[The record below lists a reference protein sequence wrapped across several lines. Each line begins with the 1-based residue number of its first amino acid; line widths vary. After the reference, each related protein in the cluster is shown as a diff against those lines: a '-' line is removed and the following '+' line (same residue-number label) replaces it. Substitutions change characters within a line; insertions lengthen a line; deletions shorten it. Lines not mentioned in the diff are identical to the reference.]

1 MTKLF
6 DKAIAAASLLPED
19 EQDALASLILDE
31 IAAEREWQRRF
42 AASPATLSALA
53 RKAREHI
60 ANGTALPYDPAD
72 RPAE

>member
-6 DKAIAAASLLPED
+6 DKAVAAASLLPED

-31 IAAEREWQRRF
+31 IASEREWQRRF
-42 AASPATLSALA
+42 TATPDTLSALA

-60 ANGTALPYDPAD
+60 ANGTVLPYDPSD
-72 RPAE
+72 RPVE